1 MWDLKCIASALCFLT
16 SNILFIVHG
25 ALMMR
30 QSSSTQTAN
39 ANDATIDNGIY
50 DNDNSYNENTDAAH
64 SMIKPMSFNYQ
75 YWKELDPTY
84 IELRW
89 GDRENQRPIMMSAAL
104 FGAMAWFWLI
114 VPIVQSA
121 WVLSRGGKRLVGPH
135 LLLAAVS
142 AHDISSLFSKV
153 FQLH

>member
-1 MWDLKCIASALCFLT
+1 
-16 SNILFIVHG
+16 
-25 ALMMR
+25 MMR
-30 QSSSTQTAN
+30 QGNSNTQLAN
-39 ANDATIDNGIY
+39 ENDSTIDNGIF
-50 DNDNSYNENTDAAH
+50 DSDNSYNENTDAAH
-64 SMIKPMSFNYQ
+64 SFIKPMSFNFE

-89 GDRENQRPIMMSAAL
+89 GDREKQRPIMMSAAL

-142 AHDISSLFSKV
+142 ALVFSQKLF
-153 FQLH
+153 QYH